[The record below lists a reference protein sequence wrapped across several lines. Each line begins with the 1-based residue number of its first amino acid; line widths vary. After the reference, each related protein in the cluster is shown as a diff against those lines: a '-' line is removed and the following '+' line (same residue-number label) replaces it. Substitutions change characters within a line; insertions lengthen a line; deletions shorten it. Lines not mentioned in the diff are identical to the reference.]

1 MATTI
6 IFTNEYNEQ
15 ISQHQLNQ
23 LSEFNKVYQ
32 VDGQTKKIEFY
43 VDGLLDGIEF
53 HKDNENLNEIFSILG
68 TNTVDVVEKETI
80 NNYLILIW
88 TVYKEGIV
96 RSISKELLLDN
107 KVICEQEL
115 DANSIPL
122 NKYTKK
128 YIYDDTGF
136 ERGEEIFNFNY
147 NADGSLNYICGVG
160 YPFSEYNQSL
170 EAIEIPLY
178 FPNLLTEN
186 PYYANANFMPLQ
198 L

>member
-1 MATTI
+1 MTTI

-15 ISQHQLNQ
+15 ISQQQLSQ

-32 VDGQTKKIEFY
+32 VDGLTKKIEFY

-68 TNTVDVVEKETI
+68 TNTVDVVEKVTVD
-80 NNYLILIW
+80 NYLILIW
-88 TVYKEGIV
+88 TVYKDGIL
-96 RSISKELLLDN
+96 RSIRKELLLDN
-107 KVICEQEL
+107 KVICNQEL
-115 DANSIPL
+115 DVNNVPI
-122 NKYTKK
+122 NQYTKK

-147 NADGSLNYICGVG
+147 NSDGSLDYICGVG

-170 EAIEIPLY
+170 DASEISLY
-178 FPNLLTEN
+178 FPDLLTEN
-186 PYYANANFMPLQ
+186 PYYANANFMP
-198 L
+198 